1 MLHQFGEG
9 GRRPGSARRSIAAL
23 ALIASAL
30 VATGA
35 ARADGFARG
44 AEDYAHGSYPRA
56 ARLLAA
62 NAERGD
68 ARAQTYLGVLYL
80 RGEGVPQNFE
90 AAGYWLHAAAEAGVP
105 AAQYFL
111 GLMYDKGQGTRQD
124 FVMAH
129 AWLNLAAAHAAP
141 RWRRSWTL
149 IRDAVASKMSEAQLF
164 EARRLALEWRPETRP

>member
-1 MLHQFGEG
+1 MQSELGKG
-9 GRRPGSARRSIAAL
+9 GLRKGSARGSIAAL
-23 ALIASAL
+23 ALLAFAL
-30 VATGA
+30 VATDA

-44 AEDYAHGSYPRA
+44 AEAYADGSYSRA

-62 NAERGD
+62 RAERGD
-68 ARAQTYLGVLYL
+68 ARAQTYLGVMYL

-111 GLMYDKGQGTRQD
+111 GLMYDKGQGRRQD

-149 IRDAVASKMSEAQLF
+149 IRDAVASKMSEAQLL
-164 EARRLALEWRPETRP
+164 EARRLAIEWRPETLR